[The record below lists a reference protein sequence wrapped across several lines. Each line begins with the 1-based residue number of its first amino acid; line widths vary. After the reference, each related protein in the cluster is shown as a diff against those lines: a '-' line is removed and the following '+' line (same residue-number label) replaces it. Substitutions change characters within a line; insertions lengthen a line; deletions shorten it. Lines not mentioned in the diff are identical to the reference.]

1 MTQNIKPVRLLTL
14 SLLLLAGS
22 ASTAVHAAK
31 STNQCEEE
39 LGEKASNRTLVME
52 CLLEGNTENPDD
64 KKALANTKKAK
75 VPSQNTNPIARLK
88 TKVDKIEGITWYYDN
103 STPRPALNSIL
114 YGYIG
119 KATGSPYL
127 RVYIQYSG
135 ETWLFVHKALIV
147 ADGRRFE
154 VNGKWSTDS
163 YTKVWEWND
172 HLAGQEQM
180 EMLKAVAN
188 SKSTTIRFYGRQYIH
203 DRTVTSSEKN
213 GIKNILEGYAA
224 LGGT

>member
-1 MTQNIKPVRLLTL
+1 MTQNTNHLRLLAL
-14 SLLLLAGS
+14 SFIVGS
-22 ASTAVHAAK
+22 SFVTAAYAAK
-31 STNQCEEE
+31 STSQCEEE
-39 LGEKASNRTLVME
+39 LGEKASNRNLVME
-52 CLLEGNTENPDD
+52 CLLEGNKDTPDE
-64 KKALANTKKAK
+64 KKTLASKKTKA
-75 VPSQNTNPIARLK
+75 PQQDTNPIARLK
-88 TKVDKIEGITWYYDN
+88 TKVDKIEGITWYYDK

-119 KATGSPYL
+119 RATGSPSL

-147 ADGRRFE
+147 ADDRRFE

-172 HLAGQEQM
+172 HLAGPEQM
-180 EMLKAVAN
+180 EMLKAVAS
-188 SKSTTIRFYGRQYIH
+188 SKKTTIRFYGRQYVD
-203 DRTVTSSEKN
+203 DRTVTSSEKTA
-213 GIKNILEGYAA
+213 IKNILEGYAA